1 MELINLIKEVRS
13 RMLEDKA
20 KEMYLNG
27 YSTCEIAKKL
37 HISSR
42 QALGYVLDVVRV
54 G

>member
-1 MELINLIKEVRS
+1 MELFNLIKEVRNE
-13 RMLEDKA
+13 MLENKA

-42 QALGYVLDVVRV
+42 QALGYVLDIVRV